1 MQTIMTKYLGPT
13 NYRGSRFKATHT
25 GGHISVTTPYDY
37 SMSADGN
44 HTRVARMLAEKL
56 NWEGNY
62 IGGHTKDG
70 MVFVDSRPQHY
81 NLISN
86 YSFQTKSREAA

>member
-13 NYRGSRFKATHT
+13 DHQGARFKATRA
-25 GGHISVTTPYDY
+25 GGHTSITMPMNYK
-37 SMSADGN
+37 MEHAGN
-44 HTRVARMLAEKL
+44 HTRVAFMLAEKL

-70 MVFVDSRPQHY
+70 MVFVDSRP
-81 NLISN
+81 N
-86 YSFQTKSREAA
+86 YSFYTKSRKAE